1 MNLLSQKEL
10 KTSTALALAS
20 KRARGGQ
27 KVSSAEKEKEKEKSA
42 QRYTNANPRMVTS
55 RTQSSE
61 GGKGSGGI
69 KYHPSFCL
77 FFSSIA

>member
-1 MNLLSQKEL
+1 MNVLSQKEL

-20 KRARGGQ
+20 KRSRGGQ
-27 KVSSAEKEKEKEKSA
+27 KVSSAEKEKDKSA
-42 QRYTNANPRMVTS
+42 QRYTNANPRTVTS